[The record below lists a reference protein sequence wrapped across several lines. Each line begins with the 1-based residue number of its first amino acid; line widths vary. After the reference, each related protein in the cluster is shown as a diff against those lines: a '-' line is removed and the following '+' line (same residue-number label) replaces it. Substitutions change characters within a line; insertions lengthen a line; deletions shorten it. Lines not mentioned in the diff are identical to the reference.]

1 LGAALRESLGLAGR
15 GGSAILMSMSS
26 ARRLPLS
33 FAGDDL
39 GAIGLWIGLRRG
51 SGEDDVNG
59 GGGSV
64 KVVGKLGAVAV
75 RGLGRPLVK

>member
-1 LGAALRESLGLAGR
+1 
-15 GGSAILMSMSS
+15 MSMSS

-33 FAGDDL
+33 FAGDDS

-59 GGGSV
+59 RKAGCGRCQRTR
-64 KVVGKLGAVAV
+64 KAVGKVS
-75 RGLGRPLVK
+75 GRLL